1 MRARTHVDCAQ
12 ICRLIETA
20 RLYTMPTGNHQPFVR
35 ASLPALLFVALVAP
49 AVSTQTTH
57 YPPDGDQ
64 IPGPDCLTPVK
75 PSAGQPRRCSP
86 EDYKVWLEDV
96 THWRLEARIRAGY
109 SGTEYDRPELKWTQS
124 SFIQPQ
130 MMVEDRYFYDA
141 ETGHYTVDKY
151 LNDLEKRYGGI
162 DSVLIWP
169 VYPNIGIDNRNQYD
183 MVTAMPG
190 GIAGVKQ
197 MVADFHRR
205 GVKVLLPFM
214 AWDQGT
220 RDPGMEDWNATAK
233 LMAEVGADGINGDTL
248 RGIPRAFRTAS
259 DALGHPLALEPEH
272 AFPAPFEALAWNNME
287 WGYWQYPNAPM
298 VSAFKWLEPRHMVNV
313 CDRWN
318 HSKVDNLQ
326 YAFFNGVVYESW
338 ENIWGIWNQ
347 ITARDAEALR
357 RVAAIERAMAKFL
370 VSPEW
375 QPYADTEQTGIF
387 TSRWPLGN
395 STLWTMV
402 NRTQYDIEGRQLR
415 VPAQPGMH
423 YFDLWHGVELTPESD
438 AGHTVLDFVL
448 NFPIEAHGFGAVL
461 ATTDGTDGSLQK
473 LLAEM
478 KRLSARPLSSYSA
491 DWTFASQKMVL
502 TEKTSF
508 ASSIPDGMVRV
519 PAGEFTFKVDGI
531 ELEGFNDVGVDV
543 QYPWENSPRRQ
554 HLHRLHIDSFWIDRY
569 PVTNAQF
576 KKFLHDTSYRP
587 KDDLNFLRDWQ
598 NGAYPAGWDNKP
610 VTWVSLE
617 DARAYAAWA
626 GKRLP
631 HEWEWQYASQGGD
644 GRLYPWGNGWDAAAV
659 PAPEKGRTLR
669 GPDAVD
675 AHPKGA
681 SPFGVED
688 LVGNVWQW
696 TDEFID
702 EHTRAG
708 VLRGGS
714 YYQPQGSVWYF
725 PQAYRLDQHGKLL
738 LMAPSKDRSGTLGFR
753 CVKDVQVKDVQ
764 GTNSSKE

>member
-1 MRARTHVDCAQ
+1 VIRENGHKHVV
-12 ICRLIETA
+12 
-20 RLYTMPTGNHQPFVR
+20 GS
-35 ASLPALLFVALVAP
+35 SLLALVLLAVWAP
-49 AVSTQTTH
+49 AQTTH
-57 YPPDGDQ
+57 YAPDGDQ
-64 IPGPDCLTPVK
+64 IPGPDCLNPIK
-75 PSAGQPRRCSP
+75 PSAGQPKICSP
-86 EDYKVWLEDV
+86 EDYKAWLEDI
-96 THWRLEARIRAGY
+96 THWRMEARVRAGY
-109 SGTEYDRPELKWTQS
+109 SGQEYERPELKWTQS

-130 MMVEDRYFYDA
+130 MMVEDRYFYDPG
-141 ETGHYTVDKY
+141 TGHYTVDKY
-151 LNDLEKRYGGI
+151 LDDLEKRYGGI

-183 MVTAMPG
+183 MVRAMPG
-190 GIAGVKQ
+190 GVAGVKQ

-205 GVKVLLPFM
+205 GVKVLFPFM
-214 AWDQGT
+214 PWDQGT
-220 RDPGMEDWNATAK
+220 RDIGTANWEATAE

-259 DALGHPLALEPEH
+259 DAVGHPLALEPEH
-272 AFPAPFEALAWNNME
+272 AFPSPFEALAWNNME

-326 YAFFNGVVYESW
+326 YAFFNGVGYESW

-347 ITARDAEALR
+347 ITPRDAEALR
-357 RVAAIERAMAKFL
+357 RVAAIERATVSFL

-375 QPYADTEQTGIF
+375 QPYTETEQAGIF
-387 TSRWPLGN
+387 ASRWPQGKA
-395 STLWTMV
+395 TLWTMV

-415 VPAQPGMH
+415 LPVQAGMH
-423 YFDLWHGVELTPESD
+423 YFDLWHGAELTPEADEGNIFMS
-438 AGHTVLDFVL
+438 FS
-448 NFPIEAHGFGAVL
+448 IESHGFGAIL
-461 ATTDGTDGSLQK
+461 ATADAPDVALQK

-478 KRLSARPLSSYSA
+478 KQLSARPLSSYSA
-491 DWTFASQKMVL
+491 EWTFAPQKMVPS
-502 TEKTSF
+502 ERARA
-508 ASSIPDGMVRV
+508 ASTAPGGMVRV

-543 QYPWENSPRRQ
+543 QYPWEDSPRRH

-569 PVTNAQF
+569 PVTNAEF
-576 KKFLHDTSYRP
+576 KKFLDATHYHP

-598 NGAYPAGWDNKP
+598 NGTYPSGWDRRP

-617 DARAYAAWA
+617 DARAYAAWS

-631 HEWEWQYASQGGD
+631 HEWEWQYSGQGGD
-644 GRLYPWGNGWDAAAV
+644 GRLYPWGNSWDAAAV
-659 PAPEKGRTLR
+659 PVPEKGRKLR
-669 GPDAVD
+669 GPDPVD

-696 TDEFID
+696 TDEFVD
-702 EHTRAG
+702 EHTRG
-708 VLRGGS
+708 GILRGGS

-725 PQAYRLDQHGKLL
+725 PPAYRLDQHDKLL
-738 LMAPSKDRSGTLGFR
+738 LMAPSKDRAGTLGFR
-753 CVKDVQVKDVQ
+753 CVKDVQ
-764 GTNSSKE
+764 

>member
-1 MRARTHVDCAQ
+1 MIRESSRNHVV
-12 ICRLIETA
+12 
-20 RLYTMPTGNHQPFVR
+20 GS
-35 ASLPALLFVALVAP
+35 SLLALVFFAIWAP
-49 AVSTQTTH
+49 AQTTH

-64 IPGPDCLTPVK
+64 IPGPDCLTPIK
-75 PSAGQPRRCSP
+75 PSSGQPKICSP
-86 EDYKVWLEDV
+86 EDYKAWLEDI
-96 THWRLEARIRAGY
+96 THWRMEARVRAGY
-109 SGTEYDRPELKWTQS
+109 SGQEYERPELKWTQS

-130 MMVEDRYFYDA
+130 MMVEDQYFYDLG
-141 ETGHYTVDKY
+141 TGHYTVDKY

-183 MVTAMPG
+183 MVRAMPG
-190 GIAGVKQ
+190 GVPGVKQ

-205 GVKVLLPFM
+205 GVKVLFPFM

-220 RDPGMEDWNATAK
+220 HDVGAADWDATAK

-248 RGIPRAFRTAS
+248 RGIPRAFRKAS
-259 DALGHPLALEPEH
+259 DAVGHPLALEPEH
-272 AFPAPFEALAWNNME
+272 SFPSPFEALAWNNME

-298 VSAFKWLEPRHMVNV
+298 VSAFKWIEPRHMVNV

-326 YAFFNGVVYESW
+326 YAFFNGVGYESW

-347 ITARDAEALR
+347 ITPRDAEALR
-357 RVAAIERAMAKFL
+357 RVAAVERAMASFL
-370 VSPEW
+370 ISPEW
-375 QPYADTEQTGIF
+375 QPYAETEQAGVF
-387 TSRWPLGN
+387 ASRWPQGKA
-395 STLWTMV
+395 TLWTMV
-402 NRTQYDIEGRQLR
+402 NRTQYDIDGRQLR
-415 VPAQPGMH
+415 LPVQAGMH
-423 YFDLWHGVELTPESD
+423 YFDLWHGAELTAEADEGNIFLS
-438 AGHTVLDFVL
+438 FS
-448 NFPIEAHGFGAVL
+448 IEAHGFGAIV
-461 ATTDGTDGSLQK
+461 ATAEAPDGSLQK

-478 KRLSARPLSSYSA
+478 KQLSARPLSSYSTE
-491 DWTFASQKMVL
+491 WTFAPQKMVPS
-502 TEKTSF
+502 EKTSP
-508 ASSIPDGMVRV
+508 ASTAPDGMIRI
-519 PAGEFTFKVDGI
+519 PAGDFIFKVDGI

-543 QYPWENSPRRQ
+543 QYPWEDSPRRH

-576 KKFLHDTSYRP
+576 KKFLDATHYHP

-598 NGAYPAGWDNKP
+598 NGTYPSVWDHKP

-644 GRLYPWGNGWDAAAV
+644 ARLYPWGNSWDTAAV
-659 PAPEKGRTLR
+659 PVPEKGRKLR
-669 GPDAVD
+669 GPDPVD
-675 AHPKGA
+675 DHPKGA

-702 EHTRAG
+702 EHTRG
-708 VLRGGS
+708 GIVRGGS

-725 PQAYRLDQHGKLL
+725 PPAYRLDQHGKLL
-738 LMAPSKDRSGTLGFR
+738 LMAPSKDRAGTLGFR
-753 CVKDVQVKDVQ
+753 CVKDLQE
-764 GTNSSKE
+764 TTISKN

>member
-1 MRARTHVDCAQ
+1 MIRESSRNHVV
-12 ICRLIETA
+12 
-20 RLYTMPTGNHQPFVR
+20 GS
-35 ASLPALLFVALVAP
+35 SLLALVFLAIWAP
-49 AVSTQTTH
+49 AQTTH

-64 IPGPDCLTPVK
+64 IPGPDCLTPIK
-75 PSAGQPRRCSP
+75 PSSGQPKICSP
-86 EDYKVWLEDV
+86 EDYKAWLEDI
-96 THWRLEARIRAGY
+96 THWRMEARVRAGY
-109 SGTEYDRPELKWTQS
+109 SGKEYERPELKWTQS

-130 MMVEDRYFYDA
+130 MMVEDQYFYDPG
-141 ETGHYTVDKY
+141 TGHYTVDKY
-151 LNDLEKRYGGI
+151 LDDLEKRYGGI

-183 MVTAMPG
+183 MVRAMPG
-190 GIAGVKQ
+190 GVPGVKQ
-197 MVADFHRR
+197 MVANFHRR
-205 GVKVLLPFM
+205 GVKVLFPFM

-220 RDPGMEDWNATAK
+220 HDVGAADWDATAK

-259 DALGHPLALEPEH
+259 DAVGHPLALEPEH
-272 AFPAPFEALAWNNME
+272 SFPSPFEALAWNNME

-298 VSAFKWLEPRHMVNV
+298 VSAFKWIEPRHMVNV

-326 YAFFNGVVYESW
+326 YAFFNGVGYESW

-347 ITARDAEALR
+347 ITPRDAEALR
-357 RVAAIERAMAKFL
+357 RVAAIERAMASFL

-375 QPYADTEQTGIF
+375 QPYAETEQAGVF
-387 TSRWPLGN
+387 ASRWPQGKA
-395 STLWTMV
+395 TLWTMV

-415 VPAQPGMH
+415 LPVQAGMH
-423 YFDLWHGVELTPESD
+423 YFDLWHGAELTPEADEGNIFLS
-438 AGHTVLDFVL
+438 FS
-448 NFPIEAHGFGAVL
+448 IEAHGFGAIV
-461 ATTDGTDGSLQK
+461 ATAEAPDGSLQK

-478 KRLSARPLSSYSA
+478 KQLSARPLSSYSTE
-491 DWTFASQKMVL
+491 WTFAPQKMVPS
-502 TEKTSF
+502 EKTSP
-508 ASSIPDGMVRV
+508 ASTAPDGMIRI
-519 PAGEFTFKVDGI
+519 PAGDFIFKVDGI

-543 QYPWENSPRRQ
+543 QYPWEDSPRRH

-569 PVTNAQF
+569 PVTNAEF
-576 KKFLHDTSYRP
+576 KKFLDATHYHP

-598 NGAYPAGWDNKP
+598 NGTYPSVWDRKP

-644 GRLYPWGNGWDAAAV
+644 ARLYPWGNSWDTAAV
-659 PAPEKGRTLR
+659 PVPEKGRKLR
-669 GPDAVD
+669 GPDPVD
-675 AHPKGA
+675 DHPKGA

-702 EHTRAG
+702 EHTRG
-708 VLRGGS
+708 GIVRGGS

-725 PQAYRLDQHGKLL
+725 PPAYRLDQHGKLL
-738 LMAPSKDRSGTLGFR
+738 LMAPSKDRAGTLGFR
-753 CVKDVQVKDVQ
+753 CVKDLQ
-764 GTNSSKE
+764 GTTISKN